1 VPINRS
7 ATSEQSKE
15 TMMANDPSKANS
27 PAKGKPASPDAL
39 AKSRKPGDI
48 ELSEDDLKRVSG
60 GGTKGTFK
68 DDKT

>member
-1 VPINRS
+1 
-7 ATSEQSKE
+7 
-15 TMMANDPSKANS
+15 MANDPSKANS